1 MAERR
6 SDWVEI
12 VEPRSR
18 ERMYVNLLTG
28 ECGWEPPLG
37 VPVRQ
42 ADGNQWWELFDSNNN
57 RFYYYNSTSQQTV
70 WHRPQDC
77 DIVPLAQLQA
87 IKKSSEAEL
96 KGHGRPVRPGAG
108 AGLGEGR
115 NTPLPK
121 MVSPV
126 LATSQDLEIGREV
139 PSAKGREDSLEKMS
153 QGSREPAQRWQPAPG
168 SKAALLVKVN
178 NTGRNQSATPASTNH
193 LVHLGPSS
201 SSSTYTPS
209 HPSRPGHFGN
219 MAVPG
224 DPKQA
229 FHLKKADNGSFCL
242 VVPNSGS
249 ASCPTPQ
256 HPISAAQRPSSP
268 PYGATPTAPAPPIY
282 DEPPAMDPP
291 IYDEPPVEME
301 VEGVQPLTRSHYT
314 STPAHSLP
322 RAVQP
327 PKLLQFP
334 HGKHRRNPSAG
345 DYSPAGRECI
355 KHMVNVDP
363 SASRLIQPQHPL
375 ASNAGLIQSQPPLS
389 SNPSL
394 IQSQPPLDSNPGEI
408 PSQVPSG
415 LPAQAKKEVSLEKKQ
430 SWRLPEPRHSR
441 QSSLAS
447 QEYPGPAAVTYQD
460 SGYSTGP
467 SPSLR
472 RKNRRRVPGPGMV
485 GSGRPGSAGSG
496 ELMALNDKLMA
507 EMKAAVSRSVSK
519 ASLDTEMGSEASG
532 SGTARSP
539 PGSLRNGT
547 RPGGMRGSREDV
559 TTSEHSL
566 YRNGGN
572 SHGDVPMSPL
582 AMEGM
587 AMRQKRTYE
596 KVDSLEKSG
605 ASQTSL
611 SSPEPPMSPSQTG
624 TLESK
629 GQPELRPQHGD
640 THNDDDNGRP
650 GHGTA
655 PIPSAHSNTLQARHP
670 SSSSTYQ
677 YPYSTLC
684 KPSADVD
691 MEDWASKNFNLHT
704 QGLFRRRVSIANM
717 LSWNGGSIKKPML
730 ITSDRAVKKEACE
743 MFKLVQ
749 VYMGDRPARLDRRHA
764 ALLVVTKCWGTQ
776 GLRDE
781 LYVQLVRQTTDN
793 LCLHSL
799 EAGWE
804 LMAISLAFFSPSP
817 KFRRYLEGYIQRHL
831 EPSND
836 KKILQRI
843 MEQQDI
849 KNKKN
854 SKSRKKRKQNNEEEE
869 KPGLPISTYAKY
881 CYRKL
886 QKVVVTGGKKG
897 LRKPTLDEIDHGR
910 NAIVTPSLFG
920 SALEEIMERQSQLFP
935 QRRLPWVQV
944 QLSQCVLALGGAQTE
959 GIFRVPGDIDEVN
972 ALKLQV
978 DQWKVPENLSDPNVP
993 ASLLK
998 LWYRELEEPVI
1009 PQSFYT
1015 QCISHYEDPEAAIGV
1030 VQSLPELNRLV
1041 LCYFIHFLQVFA
1053 QPVNVSKTKMD
1064 VNNLAMVMAP
1074 NCLRCQSDDPRII
1087 FENTRKEMSFLRML
1101 IVHLDTSFIQGLI

>member
-1 MAERR
+1 M
-6 SDWVEI
+6 
-12 VEPRSR
+12 
-18 ERMYVNLLTG
+18 
-28 ECGWEPPLG
+28 
-37 VPVRQ
+37 
-42 ADGNQWWELFDSNNN
+42 
-57 RFYYYNSTSQQTV
+57 
-70 WHRPQDC
+70 
-77 DIVPLAQLQA
+77 
-87 IKKSSEAEL
+87 
-96 KGHGRPVRPGAG
+96 
-108 AGLGEGR
+108 
-115 NTPLPK
+115 
-121 MVSPV
+121 
-126 LATSQDLEIGREV
+126 
-139 PSAKGREDSLEKMS
+139 
-153 QGSREPAQRWQPAPG
+153 
-168 SKAALLVKVN
+168 LVKVSSA
-178 NTGRNQSATPASTNH
+178 GRNHSTTPASSHH
-193 LVHLGPSS
+193 LITPPSS
-201 SSSTYTPS
+201 STVYAPS
-209 HPSRPGHFGN
+209 NPSWPGPFGK

-242 VVPNSGS
+242 VMPNAGS
-249 ASCPTPQ
+249 TSCPTPQ
-256 HPISAAQRPSSP
+256 HPVMAAHRPSSP
-268 PYGATPTAPAPPIY
+268 PYGATPTASAPPIY
-282 DEPPAMDPP
+282 DEPPVMDPP

-301 VEGVQPLTRSHYT
+301 VEGVQPLSRSPFI
-314 STPAHSLP
+314 STPTHSLP
-322 RAVQP
+322 RAAQP

-363 SASRLIQPQHPL
+363 ASSRLIQPQ
-375 ASNAGLIQSQPPLS
+375 PPLTS
-389 SNPSL
+389 NPTLTQPQPSFAHNPSL
-394 IQSQPPLDSNPGEI
+394 IHPQPSLVPNPVDI
-408 PSQVPSG
+408 PPQIPPG
-415 LPAQAKKEVSLEKKQ
+415 LPSQAKKEISLEKKH
-430 SWRLPEPRHSR
+430 SWRVPEPRHSR

-472 RKNRRRVPGPGMV
+472 RKNRRRAQGPGAL

-496 ELMALNDKLMA
+496 ELLALNEKLMA

-532 SGTARSP
+532 SVTARSP
-539 PGSLRNGT
+539 PGSLRSGA
-547 RPGGMRGSREDV
+547 RAGGMRGSRDDV
-559 TTSEHSL
+559 TTSERSL
-566 YRNGGN
+566 HRDGSN
-572 SHGDVPMSPL
+572 SHGDIPMSPL

-587 AMRQKRTYE
+587 TGRQKRTYE
-596 KVDSLEKSG
+596 KVDTLEKSG

-611 SSPEPPMSPSQTG
+611 SSPEPTISPSQTG

-640 THNDDDNGRP
+640 DHDDDGRP
-650 GHGTA
+650 HHGTA
-655 PIPSAHSNTLQARHP
+655 SVPSGHGHAPQTRHP

-684 KPSADVD
+684 KPSANVD
-691 MEDWASKNFNLHT
+691 MEDWASKNFNMHT

-730 ITSDRAVKKEACE
+730 ITSERVVKKEACE

-793 LCLHSL
+793 LSLCSL

-869 KPGLPISTYAKY
+869 EQGLPISTYAKY

-886 QKVVVTGGKKG
+886 QKVAVTGGKKG

-920 SALEEIMERQSQLFP
+920 SALEEIMERQSELFP

-944 QLSQCVLALGGAQTE
+944 QLSQCVLTLGGAQTE

-978 DQWKVPENLSDPNVP
+978 DQWKIPENLSDPNVP

-1015 QCISHYEDPEAAIGV
+1015 QCISHYEDPEAAINV

-1101 IVHLDTSFIQGLI
+1101 IVHLDTSFVKGLI